1 MAELARTVLIA
12 TLVHVYVDTPGEVV
26 QQVSQYAHS

>member
-1 MAELARTVLIA
+1 MAELARMVLTAI
-12 TLVHVYVDTPGEVV
+12 LVHVYVDTPGEVV